1 MGTKRDKRNEVISM
15 QKLSTLLT
23 NFDGRGLSENQLT
36 EKFEKIAK
44 AAIFGGHF
52 CVNDEYNI
60 YIHEVEFYFHSENE
74 SENIIH
80 DWAMYHRGSDV
91 DYFPIGS
98 LHPHNSGIDVTFER
112 EGSYRAS
119 FLIRKYRIGKDIFKK
134 PTYLRED
141 LIGYT
146 GCILG
151 NGPRI
156 SWIDDKYDDTVVLLR
171 DSRINVRAY
180 DAKGE
185 PLSNEHGEA
194 LYDSRPWR
202 FSK

>member
-1 MGTKRDKRNEVISM
+1 ME
-15 QKLSTLLT
+15 KLPTLLKE
-23 NFDGRGLSENQLT
+23 FDGRHLSEDELT
-36 EKFEKIAK
+36 DKFKEIAK
-44 AAIFGGHF
+44 AAIYGGHF
-52 CVNDEYNI
+52 CVNDDYNI
-60 YIHEVEFYFHSENE
+60 YIHEIEFYFHSENE
-74 SENIIH
+74 IESIIH
-80 DWAMYHRGSDV
+80 DWAMYHRGSNLE
-91 DYFPIGS
+91 YFPIGS

-119 FLIRKYRIGKDIFKK
+119 FLIRKYRIGKEIFKN

-151 NGPRI
+151 DGPHI
-156 SWIDDKYDDTVVLLR
+156 SWIDDEYDKTLVLLS

-180 DAKGE
+180 DVKGK

-194 LYDSRPWR
+194 LYDLRPWR
-202 FSK
+202 FSRPDNLNQTVFGNS

>member
-1 MGTKRDKRNEVISM
+1 MNN
-15 QKLSTLLT
+15 LSTILKE
-23 NFDGRGLSENQLT
+23 FDGRGLNEDQLT
-36 EKFEKIAK
+36 DKFEDIAK
-44 AAIFGGHF
+44 AAIYGGHF
-52 CVNDEYNI
+52 RVNDDYNI
-60 YIHEVEFYFHSENE
+60 YIHEIEFYFHSENE
-74 SENIIH
+74 SQSTIH

-112 EGSYRAS
+112 QGSYRAS
-119 FLIRKYRIGKDIFKK
+119 FLIRKYRIGNDIIKF

-151 NGPRI
+151 DGPRI
-156 SWIDDKYDDTVVLLR
+156 SWIDDEYDKTLVLLR

-180 DAKGE
+180 DAKGK
-185 PLSNEHGEA
+185 PLSNAHGEA
-194 LYDSRPWR
+194 LYDLRPWKFSRPD
-202 FSK
+202 SQ

>member
-1 MGTKRDKRNEVISM
+1 MKNLSALLKR
-15 QKLSTLLT
+15 
-23 NFDGRGLSENQLT
+23 FDGRGLSENQLT
-36 EKFEKIAK
+36 VKFEEIAK

-52 CVNDEYNI
+52 CVNNDYNI

-74 SENIIH
+74 SESTVH

-119 FLIRKYRIGKDIFKK
+119 FLIRKYRIGNDIIKS

-151 NGPRI
+151 DGPCIEWIDEEIDSTSLSNAPRI
-156 SWIDDKYDDTVVLLR
+156 NLS
-171 DSRINVRAY
+171 AY
-180 DAKGE
+180 DANGKLLFDEQGKK
-185 PLSNEHGEA
+185 

-202 FSK
+202 FFRPDKL